1 MVILLAL
8 EMTIPVCV
16 NKMINGL
23 AVENGIVTF
32 WEESFYLHVHMESF
46 VFYQHLIQNYIF
58 VLAINYYGT
67 CGNKFI
73 KCYGTAAT
81 WKMCRKKKDKFKF
94 VLSNQAYTAFAIAV
108 IYSIG
113 GFTNLLSMIAFLV
126 IVFLYSVPV
135 GMTLIICIFVTLV
148 VSFFTGKKILEGYE
162 TCNVMQEKDTS
173 QIYETVDMVEV
184 TRSNGLEDYYLKKI
198 K

>member
-1 MVILLAL
+1 MREQIYKVLWYSGY
-8 EMTIPVCV
+8 M
-16 NKMINGL
+16 
-23 AVENGIVTF
+23 ENV
-32 WEESFYLHVHMESF
+32 
-46 VFYQHLIQNYIF
+46 Q
-58 VLAINYYGT
+58 
-67 CGNKFI
+67 
-73 KCYGTAAT
+73 
-81 WKMCRKKKDKFKF
+81 KKKDKFKF

-148 VSFFTGKKILEGYE
+148 VSFLPEKDFRGYE

-184 TRSNGLEDYYLKKI
+184 TRSNGLEDYYLKKNKMI
-198 K
+198 HDNFLHLLETAESRSAFL